1 METRSESFGRNFQLI
16 CIAILSGLIL
26 TQIRSIYYANLKRKK
41 KQKNKRNERFMAAI
55 FEGCVY
61 LVILNRREWCW

>member
-41 KQKNKRNERFMAAI
+41 KTKK
-55 FEGCVY
+55 
-61 LVILNRREWCW
+61 